1 MMKSEK
7 FKSYILTFCVVLV
20 SILLIVSVVNGISF
34 GKFEI
39 LSMKDIIAKKGEVKL
54 AETNLELE
62 KTKHDILQNKLS
74 SEKTEF
80 QTEKDKYEAI
90 SDETVDIINK
100 INTKEKY
107 SIEYIWIKLGNY
119 ADTSNLSII
128 VAEPGNTLNN
138 EENTE
143 EKNESI
149 FKIQVSGS
157 YINVA
162 DFIYNIENDDELK
175 FKLDNINME
184 YVSGVNM
191 KATFDVKDIVIVK

>member
-7 FKSYILTFCVVLV
+7 FKSYILIFCVVLV

-184 YVSGVNM
+184 YVSGVNI